1 MNVIRK
7 FFRGSGRALAFIFVA
22 SVIWLLFDMAALKL
36 SFNEI
41 NLKLLREDEL
51 VRRERGRF
59 NALQDQERNPSTVGP
74 GERTKPPLIGHES
87 AKLAVTKANI
97 PPIQG
102 KKLLKDLDKAKEQ
115 KNEIDEQNF
124 VEKKVKMPEPV
135 FYQSVSLP
143 ATVPKPVGVEDPV
156 ASEVH
161 SNEKSTP
168 GRITTN
174 SSNLQRTKEAIF
186 KKPHQPITTAVKKLA
201 GNLSITLRS
210 KNTNKVSDLVT
221 AVAKGQAGDIQLSI
235 PTKFPQAGLKEEF
248 QGRNKDTKPDIL
260 LKVHVAERENIN
272 GTEKRE
278 TKNLIMPIP
287 KADVNGMR
295 VPSNSVIVGKL
306 PKRERIQA
314 DTGKLNN
321 SSKNHFDTVTEKL
334 KRNHSEIQK
343 IKIRSKDNFV
353 SELKSKQSHLINT
366 KSENTLTANIL
377 ASKTNLKLPGEQ
389 HNVVEGA
396 ASVKGHDLNLD
407 DKGQVQIVKH
417 LVESHSTHLSKDT
430 AMHKVLTL
438 DVTMSPRDPKA
449 PGQFG
454 RAAEV
459 PKGKET
465 EASRRWK
472 EGNFNVYLS
481 DLIPLDRAIDDTRP
495 KGCSEQMVHDDLPS
509 TSIIMCFV
517 DEVWSTLQ
525 RSVLSVL
532 NRSPPHL
539 LKEII
544 LVDDF
549 STKAYLKDYLDK
561 YMQKYPKVRVLHL
574 KERCGLIRARLAG
587 ANIATGDVLT
597 FLDSHVECNVGWLEP
612 LLERVHLNR
621 KKLACPVI
629 DVISDK
635 DMRYMTVDSYQRGIF
650 TWPMNFGWKPIP
662 LEVIKKNKIKESDP
676 IRCPVMAGGL
686 FSIDRKYFYELGTYD
701 SGLDVWGG
709 ENMELS
715 FKVWMCGGEIE
726 IIPCSRVGHI
736 FRSDN
741 PYSFPK
747 DRVQTVERN
756 LVRVAEVWLDEYK
769 EIFYG
774 HGTHLLMLSSGV
786 EDLIQQKEL
795 RKSLN
800 CKSFKWYLENVFPDI
815 YAPTVRA
822 NGVLAN
828 VALGQCLFIQNFTIG
843 FEICDVFSK
852 NQQFSYTWLRLIK
865 HENFCITPVELKGT
879 LALQPCDNRNNSIR
893 WLHKSLITFQPLLAD
908 HFVVEYLS
916 QEMCLEVDGVHK
928 TIRVNSCDFTNSY
941 QKWQFGN
948 YYTEE

>member
-7 FFRGSGRALAFIFVA
+7 FFRGGGRTLVFIFVT
-22 SVIWLLFDMAALKL
+22 SVIWMLFDMAALQL
-36 SFNEI
+36 SFSKINE
-41 NLKLLREDEL
+41 KLLREDEL
-51 VRRERGRF
+51 VRREQGRLD
-59 NALQDQERNPSTVGP
+59 AWQ
-74 GERTKPPLIGHES
+74 GHE
-87 AKLAVTKANI
+87 AL
-97 PPIQG
+97 
-102 KKLLKDLDKAKEQ
+102 
-115 KNEIDEQNF
+115 
-124 VEKKVKMPEPV
+124 
-135 FYQSVSLP
+135 
-143 ATVPKPVGVEDPV
+143 
-156 ASEVH
+156 
-161 SNEKSTP
+161 
-168 GRITTN
+168 
-174 SSNLQRTKEAIF
+174 F
-186 KKPHQPITTAVKKLA
+186 KKPLPTAVKKLA
-201 GNLSITLRS
+201 GNLSVTLGR
-210 KNTNKVSDLVT
+210 KNASKVSDLVT
-221 AVAKGQAGDIQLSI
+221 EAAKGQAGAIQV
-235 PTKFPQAGLKEEF
+235 FPQAGLKEEF
-248 QGRNKDTKPDIL
+248 QGRGE
-260 LKVHVAERENIN
+260 VHAAERENRN
-272 GTEKRE
+272 GAEKGAP
-278 TKNLIMPIP
+278 KNLMMSLP

-295 VPSNSVIVGKL
+295 VPSNSTTLEKL
-306 PKRERIQA
+306 PKREHIQA
-314 DTGKLNN
+314 DTGKLKN
-321 SSKNHFDTVTEKL
+321 SLENHFDTERL
-334 KRNHSEIQK
+334 QRNHSEIQK
-343 IKIRSKDNFV
+343 IKIRSKDNLV
-353 SELKSKQSHLINT
+353 AELEKHKPSHLISN
-366 KSENTLTANIL
+366 KSENALTANIL
-377 ASKTNLKLPGEQ
+377 ASKRNRKLPGGQ
-389 HNVVEGA
+389 LNAVERA
-396 ASVKGHDLNLD
+396 ASVEGHDLNLD
-407 DKGQVQIVKH
+407 
-417 LVESHSTHLSKDT
+417 ESWSTHVSKDP
-430 AMHKVLTL
+430 AMHKVLSL
-438 DVTMSPRDPKA
+438 DATMSPRDPKA

-454 RAAEV
+454 RAAEI

-465 EASRRWK
+465 NASLRWK
-472 EGNFNVYLS
+472 DAYFNAYLS

-495 KGCSEQMVHDDLPS
+495 EGCSEQMVHNDLPT

-532 NRSPPHL
+532 NRSPHHL

-561 YMQKYPKVRVLHL
+561 YMQKFPKVRVLHL
-574 KERCGLIRARLAG
+574 KERHGLIRARVAG

-629 DVISDK
+629 DIISDK
-635 DMRYMTVDSYQRGIF
+635 DMSYITVDSYQRGIF

-701 SGLDVWGG
+701 PGLDVWGS

-726 IIPCSRVGHI
+726 IIPCSKVGHV
-736 FRSDN
+736 FRKHQ

-747 DRVQTVERN
+747 DRIQTIERN
-756 LVRVAEVWLDEYK
+756 SVRVAEVWLDEYK

-774 HGTHLLMLSSGV
+774 YYTHLLSSGV
-786 EDLIQQKEL
+786 EDLTQQKEL

-815 YAPTVRA
+815 HAPTVRA

-843 FEICDVFSK
+843 FEICDVFSQ
-852 NQQFSYTWLRLIK
+852 NQQFNYTWLRLIK
-865 HENFCITPVELKGT
+865 HENICITPVELKGT
-879 LALQPCDNRNNSIR
+879 LALQPCDNRDNSIR

-908 HFVVEYLS
+908 HFVVEHLS
-916 QEMCLEVDGVHK
+916 QKMCLEVDRARK
-928 TIRVNSCDFTNSY
+928 TLRVNSCNFTNSY

-948 YYTEE
+948 YYTE